1 MQVAEVGTLFDDD
14 GIEVRFINS
23 DRQGNNIK

>member
-1 MQVAEVGTLFDDD
+1 VAEVGTLFDDD

-23 DRQGNNIK
+23 SRQGNHIK